1 MCIHAMPVLVF
12 LADASVAG
20 GLVHSDPPLEDM
32 VCLGASLRGLSP
44 FGTSGADF
52 DGCTIMCT

>member
-1 MCIHAMPVLVF
+1 MPVLVF